1 MKVCALFIM
10 AILITWA
17 VASSSKSEVNSELIL
32 LLRLVMTDPEYLS
45 LNAHEQYK
53 VLSALYAMIV
63 GNQK

>member
-1 MKVCALFIM
+1 MKVYALFIM

-17 VASSSKSEVNSELIL
+17 VASSKSEVDSELIL
-32 LLRLVMTDPEYLS
+32 LLRLIMTDPEYLS

-53 VLSALYAMIV
+53 VLSALYAIIV